1 MQEKIRQEG
10 TNYSSLRSSCTA
22 RNDATILHL
31 HRRLQPAFDVEQHP
45 TASRM
50 LTDRLEHQLPINTV
64 EIGLNVQIKY
74 PAVAPA
80 ALSRCAHGVD
90 RRFARSVAVGV
101 RMKHRLQDRLH
112 VTRAASGGAALGQSG
127 NTYWPTPPTISFW
140 NVDPP
145 HRRRK
150 VTP

>member
-10 TNYSSLRSSCTA
+10 TDYSSLRSSCIA

-50 LTDRLEHQLPINTV
+50 LANCLEHQLPIKTV
-64 EIGLNVQIKY
+64 EVGSNVQIKY
-74 PAVAPA
+74 PVVAPA

-90 RRFARSVAVGV
+90 RRFARPVTVGV
-101 RMKHRLQDRLH
+101 RMKHRLQDRLQ
-112 VTRAASGGAALGQSG
+112 VTSSDFLGDSVG
-127 NTYWPTPPTISFW
+127 YSWNT
-140 NVDPP
+140 
-145 HRRRK
+145 
-150 VTP
+150 